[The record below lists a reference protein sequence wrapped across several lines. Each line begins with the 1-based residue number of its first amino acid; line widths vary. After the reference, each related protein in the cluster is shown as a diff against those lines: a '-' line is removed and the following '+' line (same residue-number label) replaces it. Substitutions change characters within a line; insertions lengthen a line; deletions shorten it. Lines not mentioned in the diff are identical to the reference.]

1 MGDSMIETIK
11 YALIYDLCVISEQI
25 RVWKSKNLRST
36 YMLVYRDELTGRLRV
51 TRMDGRKC
59 DNEKDLINSYNMFGG
74 GLWAACRDM
83 GNDVA
88 EIRAAVDREIA
99 EETAQRERE
108 DLRLKAEVEAK
119 AKTLQEAQEIRASL
133 AGTKDSVSIK
143 PIEVLQ
149 RYDPLEEHLEQLK
162 PGEYAVCVNYKKKG
176 TVELRTKART
186 TDHLKVLAKVTK
198 EENNSKA
205 ALHRFAVKVREAY
218 QSGIVIIGKTH
229 AIQGFGKRIVD
240 AAPCIKESQ
249 NTYYS
254 SSAPRQYYDKNT
266 LVYMKLEQIE
276 KNDK

>member
-1 MGDSMIETIK
+1 MAES
-11 YALIYDLCVISEQI
+11 I

-36 YMLVYRDELTGRLRV
+36 YMLVYRDEQTGKLRI

-59 DNEKDLINSYNMFGG
+59 DNEKGMIKSYNMFGG

-108 DLRLKAEVEAK
+108 EFRLKAEAEAK
-119 AKTLQEAQEIRASL
+119 AKALQKAQEIRAAL
-133 AGTKDSVSIK
+133 AGTKDSVCVK

-149 RYDPLEEHLEQLK
+149 RYDLLEEHLEQLK
-162 PGEYAVCVNYKKKG
+162 PGEYVVCINYRKKG

-198 EENNSKA
+198 EEKNSKA

-229 AIQGFGKRIVD
+229 ALHSFGKRIVD
-240 AAPCIKESQ
+240 AALCIKESK
-249 NTYYS
+249 NTYF
-254 SSAPRQYYDKNT
+254 SSAAPRRYYDKNT

-276 KNDK
+276 QNDN

>member
-1 MGDSMIETIK
+1 M
-11 YALIYDLCVISEQI
+11 AEQI
-25 RVWKSKNLRST
+25 RVWKSKNRRST
-36 YMLVYRDELTGRLRV
+36 YMLVYKDELTGRLRV
-51 TRMDGRKC
+51 TRMDGSKC
-59 DNEKDLINSYNMFGG
+59 DNEKGMIKSYNMFGG

-108 DLRLKAEVEAK
+108 ELRLKAEAEAK
-119 AKTLQEAQEIRASL
+119 AKALQKAQEIRA
-133 AGTKDSVSIK
+133 AIACTKDSICVK

-149 RYDPLEEHLEQLK
+149 RYDLLEEHLEQLK
-162 PGEYAVCVNYKKKG
+162 PGEYVVCINYKKKG

-198 EENNSKA
+198 EERNSKA

-229 AIQGFGKRIVD
+229 ALQSFGKKLVD
-240 AAPCIKESQ
+240 TAPYIKESK
-249 NTYYS
+249 NLYF
-254 SSAPRQYYDKNT
+254 SSAAPRRYYDKNT

-276 KNDK
+276 QNDN

>member
-1 MGDSMIETIK
+1 M
-11 YALIYDLCVISEQI
+11 AEQI

-59 DNEKDLINSYNMFGG
+59 DNEKGLINSYNMFG

-108 DLRLKAEVEAK
+108 ELRLKVEAEAKVK
-119 AKTLQEAQEIRASL
+119 ALQEAQEIRAAL
-133 AGTKDSVSIK
+133 AGTKDSVCVK

-149 RYDPLEEHLEQLK
+149 RYDLLEEHLEQLK
-162 PGEYAVCVNYKKKG
+162 PGEYVVCINYKKKG
-176 TVELRTKART
+176 VVELRTKART

-198 EENNSKA
+198 EEKNTKA
-205 ALHRFAVKVREAY
+205 ALHRFAVKVRETY

-276 KNDK
+276 ERDK

>member
-1 MGDSMIETIK
+1 M
-11 YALIYDLCVISEQI
+11 AEQI

-51 TRMDGRKC
+51 TRMDGSKC
-59 DNEKDLINSYNMFGG
+59 DNEKGLINSYNMFGG

-99 EETAQRERE
+99 EESAQRERE
-108 DLRLKAEVEAK
+108 ELCLKAEAEAK
-119 AKTLQEAQEIRASL
+119 VKALQEAQEIRTAL
-133 AGTKDSVSIK
+133 AGTKDSVCVK

-149 RYDPLEEHLEQLK
+149 RYDLLEEHLEQLK

-176 TVELRTKART
+176 TMELRTKART

-198 EENNSKA
+198 EERNSKA

-229 AIQGFGKRIVD
+229 ALQSFGKRIVD
-240 AAPCIKESQ
+240 AALCIKESQ

-266 LVYMKLEQIE
+266 LVYMKFEQIE
-276 KNDK
+276 KNVK

>member
-1 MGDSMIETIK
+1 MEK
-11 YALIYDLCVISEQI
+11 I

-36 YMLVYRDELTGRLRV
+36 YLLVYRDEQTGRLRV
-51 TRMDGRKC
+51 TRMDGSRC
-59 DNEKDLINSYNMFGG
+59 DNEKGLINSHKTFGG

-108 DLRLKAEVEAK
+108 ELRLKTEAEAK
-119 AKTLQEAQEIRASL
+119 VKALQEAQEIRAAL
-133 AGTKDSVSIK
+133 AGTKDSVCVK

-149 RYDPLEEHLEQLK
+149 RYDLLEERLEQLK
-162 PGEYAVCVNYKKKG
+162 PGEYAVCINYKKKG

-198 EENNSKA
+198 EDKNTKA
-205 ALHRFAVKVREAY
+205 ALQRFAVKVREAY

-229 AIQGFGKRIVD
+229 ALQSFGKRIVN
-240 AAPCIKESQ
+240 AALCVKVSQ

>member
-1 MGDSMIETIK
+1 M
-11 YALIYDLCVISEQI
+11 AEQI
-25 RVWKSKNLRST
+25 RVWKSKKLRSS

-51 TRMDGRKC
+51 TRMDGSKC
-59 DNEKDLINSYNMFGG
+59 DNQKGMIKSYNLFGG
-74 GLWAACRDM
+74 GLWSVCRDM

-108 DLRLKAEVEAK
+108 ELRLKAEAEAK
-119 AKTLQEAQEIRASL
+119 AKALQEAQEIRAVL
-133 AGTKDSVSIK
+133 AGTKDSVCVK

-149 RYDPLEEHLEQLK
+149 RYDLLEEQLEQLK

-198 EENNSKA
+198 DEKFSKA
-205 ALHRFAVKVREAY
+205 SLHRFAIAVRKAY
-218 QSGIVIIGKTH
+218 ESGINIIGKTH
-229 AIQGFGKRIVD
+229 ALKSFGKKIVD
-240 AAPCIKESQ
+240 AAPCIKESK
-249 NTYYS
+249 NTYF
-254 SSAPRQYYDKNT
+254 SSAAPRRYYDKNT

-276 KNDK
+276 QNDN

>member
-1 MGDSMIETIK
+1 MAES
-11 YALIYDLCVISEQI
+11 I

-36 YMLVYRDELTGRLRV
+36 YMLVYRDEQTGKLRI

-59 DNEKDLINSYNMFGG
+59 DNEKGMIKSYNMFGG

-83 GNDVA
+83 GNDIA

-108 DLRLKAEVEAK
+108 ELRLKAEVEAK
-119 AKTLQEAQEIRASL
+119 AKALQKAQEIRAAL
-133 AGTKDSVSIK
+133 VGTKDSVSIK
-143 PIEVLQ
+143 PIDVLQ
-149 RYDPLEEHLEQLK
+149 RYDLLEEHLEQLK
-162 PGEYAVCVNYKKKG
+162 PGEYAVCINYKKKG

-198 EENNSKA
+198 EERNSKA
-205 ALHRFAVKVREAY
+205 SLHRFAVKVREAY

-229 AIQGFGKRIVD
+229 AIQSFGKKIVD
-240 AAPCIKESQ
+240 AASCIQESK
-249 NTYYS
+249 NTYF
-254 SSAPRQYYDKNT
+254 SSAAPRRYYDKNT

>member
-1 MGDSMIETIK
+1 M
-11 YALIYDLCVISEQI
+11 AEQI

-36 YMLVYRDELTGRLRV
+36 YMLVYRDELMGRLRV
-51 TRMDGRKC
+51 TRLDGRKC
-59 DNEKDLINSYNMFGG
+59 DNEKGLINSYNMFGG

-108 DLRLKAEVEAK
+108 ELRLKVESEAK
-119 AKTLQEAQEIRASL
+119 VKALQEAQEIRAAL
-133 AGTKDSVSIK
+133 AGTKDSVCVK

-149 RYDPLEEHLEQLK
+149 RYDLLEEHLEQLK

-186 TDHLKVLAKVTK
+186 TDHLKVFAKVTK
-198 EENNSKA
+198 EGKNSKA
-205 ALHRFAVKVREAY
+205 ALHRFAVKVRETY

-229 AIQGFGKRIVD
+229 AIQSFGKRIVD

>member
-1 MGDSMIETIK
+1 M
-11 YALIYDLCVISEQI
+11 AEQI
-25 RVWKSKNLRST
+25 RVWKSKNRRST
-36 YMLVYRDELTGRLRV
+36 YMLVYKDELTGRLRV
-51 TRMDGRKC
+51 TRMDGSKC
-59 DNEKDLINSYNMFGG
+59 VNEKGLIKSYNMFGD

-83 GNDVA
+83 GKDVA

-108 DLRLKAEVEAK
+108 KLRLKAEAEAK
-119 AKTLQEAQEIRASL
+119 AKALQEAKDIRASL
-133 AGTKDSVSIK
+133 VGTKDSLCVK

-149 RYDPLEEHLEQLK
+149 RYDLLEEYLEQLK
-162 PGEYAVCVNYKKKG
+162 PGEYAVCINYKKKG

-198 EENNSKA
+198 EKKNTKA

-266 LVYMKLEQIE
+266 LVYMKLEKIE
-276 KNDK
+276 KNNK

>member
-1 MGDSMIETIK
+1 MAEH
-11 YALIYDLCVISEQI
+11 I
-25 RVWKSKNLRST
+25 RVWKSKNLHDT
-36 YMLVYRDELTGRLRV
+36 YMLVYRDDRTGKLRV

-59 DNEKDLINSYNMFGG
+59 DNEKSLIKGYEMFGG

-99 EETAQRERE
+99 EETARRERE
-108 DLRLKAEVEAK
+108 ELRLKEEAEAK
-119 AKTLQEAQEIRASL
+119 AKALQEAQEIRAAL
-133 AGTKDSVSIK
+133 AGTKDSVIVK

-149 RYDPLEEHLEQLK
+149 RYDLLEERLEQLK
-162 PGEYAVCVNYKKKG
+162 SGEYAVCINYKKKG
-176 TVELRTKART
+176 IVELRMKART
-186 TDHLKVLAKVTK
+186 TDHLKMLAKVTK
-198 EENNSKA
+198 EDKNTKA

>member
-1 MGDSMIETIK
+1 MAES
-11 YALIYDLCVISEQI
+11 I

-36 YMLVYRDELTGRLRV
+36 YMLVYRDEQTGKLRI

-59 DNEKDLINSYNMFGG
+59 DNEKGMIKSYNMFGG

-108 DLRLKAEVEAK
+108 ELRLKVEAEAKVK
-119 AKTLQEAQEIRASL
+119 ALQEAQEIRAAL
-133 AGTKDSVSIK
+133 AGTKDSVCVK

-149 RYDPLEEHLEQLK
+149 RYDLLEEHLEHLK

-198 EENNSKA
+198 EERNSKA

-229 AIQGFGKRIVD
+229 AIQSFGKKIVD
-240 AAPCIKESQ
+240 AAPCIKESK
-249 NTYYS
+249 NTYF
-254 SSAPRQYYDKNT
+254 SSAAPRRYYDKNT

-276 KNDK
+276 QNDK

>member
-1 MGDSMIETIK
+1 M
-11 YALIYDLCVISEQI
+11 AEQI

-36 YMLVYRDELTGRLRV
+36 YMLVYRDEQTGRLRV

-59 DNEKDLINSYNMFGG
+59 DNEKGLIKSYNMFGG

-108 DLRLKAEVEAK
+108 ELRLKAEAEAK
-119 AKTLQEAQEIRASL
+119 VKALQEAQEIRAAL
-133 AGTKDSVSIK
+133 AGMKDSVCIK

-149 RYDPLEEHLEQLK
+149 RYDLLEEHLEQLE
-162 PGEYAVCVNYKKKG
+162 PGEYAVCINYRKKG

-198 EENNSKA
+198 EERNSKA
-205 ALHRFAVKVREAY
+205 ALHRFAVAVRKAY
-218 QSGIVIIGKTH
+218 ESGINIIGKTH
-229 AIQGFGKRIVD
+229 AMTSFGKKLVD
-240 AAPCIKESQ
+240 AAPYIKESK
-249 NTYYS
+249 NTYF
-254 SSAPRQYYDKNT
+254 SSAAPRRYYDKNT

-276 KNDK
+276 QNDN

>member
-1 MGDSMIETIK
+1 M
-11 YALIYDLCVISEQI
+11 AEQI

-36 YMLVYRDELTGRLRV
+36 YMLVYRDEQTGRLRV

-59 DNEKDLINSYNMFGG
+59 DNEKGIIKSYNMFGG

-108 DLRLKAEVEAK
+108 ELRLKAEAEAK
-119 AKTLQEAQEIRASL
+119 VKALQEAQEIRAAL
-133 AGTKDSVSIK
+133 AGMKDSVCIK

-149 RYDPLEEHLEQLK
+149 RYDLLEEHLEQLK

-186 TDHLKVLAKVTK
+186 TDHLKVLAKVAK
-198 EENNSKA
+198 EERNSKA
-205 ALHRFAVKVREAY
+205 SLHRFAVNVREAY

-229 AIQGFGKRIVD
+229 AIQSFGKKIVD
-240 AAPCIKESQ
+240 AAPYIKESK
-249 NTYYS
+249 NTYF
-254 SSAPRQYYDKNT
+254 SSAAPRRYYDKNT

-276 KNDK
+276 QNGN

>member
-1 MGDSMIETIK
+1 M
-11 YALIYDLCVISEQI
+11 SEQI

-36 YMLVYRDELTGRLRV
+36 YMLVYRDELTGKLRV
-51 TRMDGRKC
+51 TRMDGSRC
-59 DNEKDLINSYNMFGG
+59 DNEKSLIKGYEMFGG

-108 DLRLKAEVEAK
+108 EQRQKAEAEAEAK
-119 AKTLQEAQEIRASL
+119 ALQEAQEIRAAL

-149 RYDPLEEHLEQLK
+149 RYDLLEEHLEQLK
-162 PGEYAVCVNYKKKG
+162 PGEYVVCINYKKKG
-176 TVELRTKART
+176 VVELRTKART

-198 EENNSKA
+198 EEKNTKA
-205 ALHRFAVKVREAY
+205 ALHRLAVKVREAY
-218 QSGIVIIGKTH
+218 LSGIAIIGKTH
-229 AIQGFGKRIVD
+229 ALKGFGKCIVD
-240 AAPCIKESQ
+240 AVPCIKESR

-254 SSAPRQYYDKNT
+254 SAAPRQYYDKYT
-266 LVYMKLEQIE
+266 LIYMKLEEAE

>member
-1 MGDSMIETIK
+1 MT
-11 YALIYDLCVISEQI
+11 EQI

-51 TRMDGRKC
+51 TRLDGRKC
-59 DNEKDLINSYNMFGG
+59 ENEKGLINSYNMFGG

-108 DLRLKAEVEAK
+108 ELRLKAEVEAK
-119 AKTLQEAQEIRASL
+119 AKALQEAQEIRAAI

-143 PIEVLQ
+143 PINVLQ
-149 RYDPLEEHLEQLK
+149 RYNLLEEHLEQLK
-162 PGEYAVCVNYKKKG
+162 PGEYVVCINYKKKG
-176 TVELRTKART
+176 VVELRTKART

-198 EENNSKA
+198 EEKNTKA
-205 ALHRFAVKVREAY
+205 ALHRFAMKVRETY

-276 KNDK
+276 ERDK

>member
-1 MGDSMIETIK
+1 MAES
-11 YALIYDLCVISEQI
+11 I

-36 YMLVYRDELTGRLRV
+36 YMLVYRDEQTGKLRI

-59 DNEKDLINSYNMFGG
+59 DNEKGMIKSYNMFGG

-83 GNDVA
+83 GNDIA

-108 DLRLKAEVEAK
+108 ELRLKAEVEAK
-119 AKTLQEAQEIRASL
+119 AKALQKAQEIRAAL
-133 AGTKDSVSIK
+133 VGTKDSVSIK
-143 PIEVLQ
+143 PIDVLQ
-149 RYDPLEEHLEQLK
+149 RYDLLEEHLEQLK
-162 PGEYAVCVNYKKKG
+162 PGEYAVCINYKKKG

-198 EENNSKA
+198 EERNSKA
-205 ALHRFAVKVREAY
+205 SLHRFAVKVREAY

-229 AIQGFGKRIVD
+229 AIQSFGKKIVD
-240 AAPCIKESQ
+240 AAPCIKESK
-249 NTYYS
+249 NTYF
-254 SSAPRQYYDKNT
+254 SSAAPRRYYDKNT

>member
-1 MGDSMIETIK
+1 M
-11 YALIYDLCVISEQI
+11 AEQI

-36 YMLVYRDELTGRLRV
+36 YMLVYRDELTGRLRI

-59 DNEKDLINSYNMFGG
+59 DNEKGLINSYNMFGG

-88 EIRAAVDREIA
+88 EIRAAVGREIA

-108 DLRLKAEVEAK
+108 EVRLKAEAEAK
-119 AKTLQEAQEIRASL
+119 AKALQEAQKIRASL
-133 AGTKDSVSIK
+133 AETKDSVCVK
-143 PIEVLQ
+143 PIDVLQ
-149 RYDPLEEHLEQLK
+149 RYDLLEEHLEQLK
-162 PGEYAVCVNYKKKG
+162 PGEYVVCINYKKKG
-176 TVELRTKART
+176 VVELRTKART

-229 AIQGFGKRIVD
+229 AIQSFGKRIVD

-276 KNDK
+276 ERDK

>member
-1 MGDSMIETIK
+1 M
-11 YALIYDLCVISEQI
+11 AEQI

-36 YMLVYRDELTGRLRV
+36 YMLVYRDEQTGRLRV

-59 DNEKDLINSYNMFGG
+59 DNEKGIIKSYNMFGG

-108 DLRLKAEVEAK
+108 ELRLKAEAEAK
-119 AKTLQEAQEIRASL
+119 VKALQEAQEIRAAL
-133 AGTKDSVSIK
+133 AGMKDSVCIK

-149 RYDPLEEHLEQLK
+149 RYDLLEEHLEQLE
-162 PGEYAVCVNYKKKG
+162 PGEYAVCINYRKKG

-198 EENNSKA
+198 EERNSKA
-205 ALHRFAVKVREAY
+205 SLHRFAVAVRKAY
-218 QSGIVIIGKTH
+218 ESGINIIGKTH
-229 AIQGFGKRIVD
+229 AMTSFGKKLVD
-240 AAPCIKESQ
+240 AAPYIKESK
-249 NTYYS
+249 NTYF
-254 SSAPRQYYDKNT
+254 SSAAPRRYYDKNT

-276 KNDK
+276 QNDN

>member
-1 MGDSMIETIK
+1 M
-11 YALIYDLCVISEQI
+11 AEQI

-59 DNEKDLINSYNMFGG
+59 DNEKGMIKSYNMFAG
-74 GLWAACRDM
+74 GLWEACRDM

-88 EIRAAVDREIA
+88 EIRAAVDREIT

-108 DLRLKAEVEAK
+108 ELRLKEEAEAK
-119 AKTLQEAQEIRASL
+119 AKALQEAQEIRA
-133 AGTKDSVSIK
+133 AIVGTKDSVSIK
-143 PIEVLQ
+143 PINVLQ
-149 RYDPLEEHLEQLK
+149 RYDLLEEHLEQLK
-162 PGEYAVCVNYKKKG
+162 PGEYAVCINYKKKG
-176 TVELRTKART
+176 TVELHTKART
-186 TDHLKVLAKVTK
+186 TDHLKVLAKVAK
-198 EENNSKA
+198 EERNSKA
-205 ALHRFAVKVREAY
+205 SLHRLAVKVREAY

-276 KNDK
+276 KNGK

>member
-1 MGDSMIETIK
+1 M
-11 YALIYDLCVISEQI
+11 AEQI

-59 DNEKDLINSYNMFGG
+59 DNEKGLINSYNMFGG

-108 DLRLKAEVEAK
+108 ELRLKAEAEAK
-119 AKTLQEAQEIRASL
+119 AKALQEAQEIRAAL
-133 AGTKDSVSIK
+133 AGTKDSVCIK

-149 RYDPLEEHLEQLK
+149 RYDLLEEHLEQLK

-176 TVELRTKART
+176 TVELCTKART
-186 TDHLKVLAKVTK
+186 TDHLKMLAKVTK
-198 EENNSKA
+198 EERNSKA

-229 AIQGFGKRIVD
+229 AIQSFGKKIVD
-240 AAPCIKESQ
+240 AAPYIKESK
-249 NTYYS
+249 NPYF
-254 SSAPRQYYDKNT
+254 SSAAPRRYYDKNT
-266 LVYMKLEQIE
+266 LVYLKIEQIE
-276 KNDK
+276 QNDN